1 MRPCSKP
8 SIRAGCSTPTA
19 RACAPPLHPDLTD
32 NTDTAMQTTL
42 SPAHQGSARGQ
53 QAEAVLRQCV
63 HCGFCNATCP
73 TYRMTGDELDGPRG
87 RIYLMK
93 QVFEGQAPTRTTQ
106 QHLDRCIGCRHCES
120 TCPSGVEYH
129 TLLAAGQSAVDEQ
142 VQRPMAERALR
153 AGVRWLM
160 PSPLFKPA
168 LRLGQ
173 ALRPMLPKALR
184 DRVPEAPA
192 LAPPA
197 WPDALKSLHA
207 RRVLLP
213 LGCVQPGL
221 RPHIDAAT
229 ARVLDAVGLRA
240 EVPPST
246 CCGAIQG
253 HLGDVEGA
261 RTRARR
267 NIDAW
272 WPFIEGATPV
282 EAIVVNASGCGAW
295 VKDYDQLLADD
306 PAYADK
312 ALRVAGLVRD
322 PGEMLPAWVP
332 LLQRKL
338 QRKGV
343 KPADLGPVAFHPPCS
358 LSHAQKLSYAAK
370 PGPIEQ
376 GLRELGFSLQL
387 ARTDSHQCCGAGGA
401 YSLLQPELSH
411 RLRDEKLKHLGEL
424 DVAVITSANIGCI
437 VHLQS
442 GTGTPVKHWIE
453 VLDEALS
460 RSGA

>member
-1 MRPCSKP
+1 
-8 SIRAGCSTPTA
+8 
-19 RACAPPLHPDLTD
+19 
-32 NTDTAMQTTL
+32 MQTQL
-42 SPAHQGSARGQ
+42 SPEHQASARGR

-73 TYRMTGDELDGPRG
+73 TYRLTGDELDGPRG

-93 QVFEGQAPTRTTQ
+93 QVFEGQAPSRTTQ

-120 TCPSGVEYH
+120 TCPSGVQYH
-129 TLLAAGQSAVDEQ
+129 TLLAAGQAEVDGQ
-142 VQRPMAERALR
+142 VARPWGERLMR
-153 AGVRWLM
+153 AAIRWLM

-173 ALRPMLPKALR
+173 AARPLLPAAWR
-184 DRVPEAPA
+184 ERIPE
-192 LAPPA
+192 PPLLTPGA
-197 WPDALKSLHA
+197 WPDASLSLHA

-213 LGCVQPGL
+213 AGCVQPGL
-221 RPHIDAAT
+221 RPHIDVAT
-229 ARVLDAVGLRA
+229 ARVLDAVGVRA
-240 EVPPST
+240 EVPRGT

-253 HLGDVEGA
+253 HLGDEAGA
-261 RTRARR
+261 RDRARR

-272 WPFIEGATPV
+272 WPYIDTGTPV

-306 PAYADK
+306 PVYGDRAR
-312 ALRVAGLVRD
+312 RVAALVRD
-322 PGEMLPAWVP
+322 PGELLPAWVP

-343 KPADLGPVAFHPPCS
+343 SAAELGPVAFHPPCS
-358 LSHAQKLSYAAK
+358 LSHAQRLSHAAK

-376 GLRELGFSLQL
+376 ALRELGFVLQL
-387 ARTDSHQCCGAGGA
+387 PRVDSHQCCGAGGA
-401 YSLLQPELSH
+401 YSLLQPAMS
-411 RLRDEKLKHLGEL
+411 RTLRDDKLRQL
-424 DVAVITSANIGCI
+424 DALHAGVIASANIGCI

-460 RSGA
+460 R